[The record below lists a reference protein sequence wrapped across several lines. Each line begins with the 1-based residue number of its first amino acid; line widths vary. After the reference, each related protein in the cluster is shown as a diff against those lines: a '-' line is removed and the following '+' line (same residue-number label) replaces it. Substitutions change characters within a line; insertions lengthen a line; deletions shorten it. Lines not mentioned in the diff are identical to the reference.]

1 MDQEVKYINIK
12 NLVLWTENPRDPI
25 DENATDQDIVDRAI
39 KDSSK
44 KWTLDKLAKEMG
56 EYYDFS
62 ELPTVVFH
70 GSKPVVYDGNRRM
83 ILGKIKYNL
92 VAVPSEINVQIPDFP
107 EEIPCNVCI
116 KEIALK
122 NVYRKHSDSGS
133 WQPLERDIFLHKFM
147 KEDKSPF
154 LILEEATG
162 IISNNP
168 HLNQRFVKDEVFR
181 EDILELMGFS
191 LKSGILHSV
200 HNDEEGYSI
209 LSDVSQK
216 VENKKITT
224 RKNRGKVVDIL
235 EPSSLQIIERNKKNN
250 ARLAHISFED
260 SKKLLAGKRQTRRTS
275 KKESEIFGGKLY
287 LRSGQ
292 VSDLYRDIVDL
303 HEYYIKEK
311 DNLSRSFPSI
321 IRMALRLLCETAA
334 KDINIAL
341 EDYVSNN
348 YVKAKKTFSQDV
360 KTTLS
365 SQNVTE
371 TDIVKLLHTGAHN
384 YKASSNMEQT
394 IALSIAVGGMIKIT
408 HGKIE

>member
-56 EYYDFS
+56 EYYVFS

-334 KDINIAL
+334 KDINVAL

>member
-1 MDQEVKYINIK
+1 MDQEVKYVNIK

-334 KDINIAL
+334 KDINVAL